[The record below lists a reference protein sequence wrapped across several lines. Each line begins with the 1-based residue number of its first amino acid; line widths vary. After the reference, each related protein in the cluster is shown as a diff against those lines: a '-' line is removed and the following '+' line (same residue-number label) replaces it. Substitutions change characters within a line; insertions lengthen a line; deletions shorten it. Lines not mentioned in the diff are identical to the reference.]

1 VSNSKRIIDKK
12 MAVILLAGAG
22 VTLCTLAM
30 STLEHFTIQGIRYLG
45 LFLVAFALYLLA
57 VIYLYNRRESN
68 RRSHLILIFTLA
80 LLQRAPLWGGE
91 PTLSTDVWRYL
102 WDGRLMTSGVNPYAE
117 PVNSTALDRYDTPLR
132 ARVDHDWMASPY
144 PPGAQLVFAGTYG
157 LAPESPT
164 AMQIAFTGF
173 DLATGVVLV
182 LFLQRLK
189 IPSGRV
195 VLYLWNP
202 LIIVEFAHGA
212 HVDSLMTL
220 LVVLALYLIYTDRQ
234 TGSAISLA
242 LATLTK
248 FIPVLLIPVFLRR
261 WAGRGVLLFLA
272 IISLGMLPFL
282 GAGLGLVGELDGRG
296 IFGAVRIYNANWK
309 TNDGLFYWLSRAAEP
324 LSQDPAALARVI
336 IIIILGLM
344 GLWVFN
350 GSRGK
355 ALESN
360 PVYSINQSA
369 LLVSAYLL
377 LSPVVFPWYLTLLLA
392 LLPLIQLQKS
402 RPAILFSIGWLY
414 FSAAVNLSYL
424 FYLDPASPR
433 ELEWIRS
440 VEYIPLWLALLGALI
455 LLRRARFMPNRAPHP
470 ASKAD

>member
-1 VSNSKRIIDKK
+1 MSPQIWKKLVKFFKRLFDKK
-12 MAVILLAGAG
+12 MALALLAGIG
-22 VTLCTLAM
+22 VALCTLAM

-45 LFLVAFALYLLA
+45 LFLVAFVFYLIA
-57 VIYLYNRRESN
+57 VICLYNRSESN
-68 RRSHLILIFTLA
+68 LRSHLILIF
-80 LLQRAPLWGGE
+80 WGSE

-102 WDGRLMTSGVNPYAE
+102 WDGRLMAVGVNPYAE

-144 PPGAQLVFAGTYG
+144 PPAAQLVFAGTYS

-164 AMQIAFTGF
+164 AMQLVFTGF
-173 DLATGVVLV
+173 DLAIGVVLV

-220 LVVLALYLIYTDRQ
+220 LVVLALYLFYTNRQ

-248 FIPVLLIPVFLRR
+248 FIPVLLVPVFLRR
-261 WAGRGVLLFLA
+261 WSGRGMLLYLT
-272 IISLGMLPFL
+272 IISLGLLPFL

-296 IFGAVRIYNANWK
+296 IFGAVRIYNANWR
-309 TNDGLFYWLSRAAEP
+309 TNDGLFYWLARALGP
-324 LSQDPAALARVI
+324 LSQDPVALARVTI
-336 IIIILGLM
+336 LILLGLM

-350 GSRGK
+350 VTGRK
-355 ALESN
+355 ALESD
-360 PVYSINQSA
+360 PVHSIHQSA
-369 LLVSAYLL
+369 LLVSAYIL

-392 LLPLIQLQKS
+392 LLPLIQLQKKW
-402 RPAILFSIGWLY
+402 PAILFSIGWLY

-433 ELEWIRS
+433 ELEWVRS

-455 LLRRARFMPNRAPHP
+455 LLGRARFIPNRVPYP

>member
-1 VSNSKRIIDKK
+1 VKFSKRIFDKK
-12 MAVILLAGAG
+12 MTVVLLAGIG
-22 VTLCTLAM
+22 ITLCTLAM
-30 STLEHFTIQGIRYLG
+30 STLEHFTLQGIRYLG
-45 LFLVAFALYLLA
+45 LFLVAFAVYLLA
-57 VIYLYNRRESN
+57 VICLYNRRETN
-68 RRSHLILIFTLA
+68 WRSHLILIFTLA
-80 LLQRAPLWGGE
+80 LLQRVPLWGGE

-117 PVNSTALDRYDTPLR
+117 PVNSTALDRHDTHLR

-144 PPGAQLVFAGTYG
+144 PPAAQLVFAGTYS
-157 LAPESPT
+157 LVPESPT
-164 AMQIAFTGF
+164 AMQIVFTGF

-189 IPSGRV
+189 IPTGRV

-220 LVVLALYLIYTDRQ
+220 LVVLALYLFYTDRQ
-234 TGSAISLA
+234 TESAIPLA

-248 FIPVLLIPVFLRR
+248 FIPVLLVPVFLRR
-261 WAGRGVLLFLA
+261 WAGRGALLYLA
-272 IISLGMLPFL
+272 IVFLGLLPFL

-296 IFGAVRIYNANWK
+296 IFGAIRIYNAYWK
-309 TNDGLFYWLSRAAEP
+309 TNDGLFYWLSRAVEP
-324 LSQDPAALARVI
+324 LSQDPVALARVI
-336 IIIILGLM
+336 SLILLGLM

-350 GSRGK
+350 VARRK
-355 ALESN
+355 ALDSD
-360 PVYSINQSA
+360 PVHSVNQSA

-433 ELEWIRS
+433 ELEWVRS
-440 VEYIPLWLALLGALI
+440 VEYIPLWMALLGALI
-455 LLRRARFMPNRAPHP
+455 LLGRARFMPNRAPHP
-470 ASKAD
+470 ASNAD